1 MSLCLVCIDYLSD
14 SKTKKMRLAFVIS
27 ALFLTIS
34 ASAQVNEDKF
44 KQLTEVLATPNT
56 YRTASGAP
64 GHEYWQ
70 QRADYDMK
78 IKLDDTKQRIDGDE
92 TITYYNNSPDELT
105 YIWLQLDQNMR
116 AKESDTYKIRQSTM
130 QDRMSFSQITNLEPW
145 FDGGFKIDHVR
156 DAAGKNLPY
165 TINNTMMRID
175 LPQALKPGAKFV
187 FNIKWWYN
195 INDRMKIGGRGGY
208 EYFEEDG
215 NYLYTIAQFFPRM
228 VVYCDNQGWQH
239 KQFLGGGEFTLNF
252 GDYKVAITV
261 PSDHVVSATGVL
273 QNPKDVLTAEQRKRF
288 DQAKNE
294 FKEPVMIITEEEARQ
309 NEKSREKGMKTW
321 IFHAENVRDFAFASS
336 RKFIWDAMAVN
347 VNGKK
352 PLAMSLYPKEGNPL
366 WEQYSTKAVA
376 QTLETYSKYTIDYPY
391 PVAIS
396 VHTHRIGMEYPMI
409 CFNGGRPEPDGTY
422 SDRTKYG
429 MISVIIHEVGHNFF
443 PMIINSDERQW
454 TWMDEG
460 LNTFCQYLTE
470 KEWDRNY
477 PVRRGPARYIAEYM
491 GGDKSKISPIMTNS
505 ESIHQFGNNAYGKPA
520 TALNILRETIMGR
533 ELFDYAFKEYARRWA
548 FRHPTPDDFFRT
560 MEDASSVDLDWF
572 WRGWFYGTDHVD
584 VAITDI
590 REYQVSGENPD
601 VEFPLK
607 RKEEAGLYPQVVTE
621 QRNAGEGRKTRLE
634 REPWLRDFYNDND
647 PFVPNDKD
655 RNDYQDFRKGLKP
668 WELRALDR
676 AVKAREYV
684 HFVDF
689 RNLGG
694 LVTPLPLTIHYAGG
708 SKEELMIPAEVWR
721 LNAESVTKL
730 FIGPKRITSVE
741 VDPRHVTADVD
752 YANNVF
758 PQRIRASRIELY
770 KQKDEK
776 RDQMLDALA
785 KLKSAKKGGEAAADE
800 AEVPLA
806 PTAPA
811 AGVAPAAPGP

>member
-1 MSLCLVCIDYLSD
+1 MEFNRTQLSMSLCLVCIDYLSD

-27 ALFLTIS
+27 TLFLTIS
-34 ASAQVNEDKF
+34 TVAQINEDKF

-64 GHEYWQ
+64 GHQYWQ

-105 YIWLQLDQNMR
+105 YIWLQLDQNMS

-195 INDRMKIGGRGGY
+195 INDRMKIGGRSGY

-239 KQFLGGGEFTLNF
+239 KQFLGSGEFTLNF

-273 QNPKDVLTAEQRKRF
+273 QNAKDVLTAEQRKRF

-572 WRGWFYGTDHVD
+572 WRGWFYSTDHCDMALETVKWYQIDTQNPEIEKPLARERQENEPEDVSRSRDQGFITRSRLEADPTLHDHYTTVD
-584 VAITDI
+584 PFEIIALDRTEYEKYLQALTPEEVTLLESSKQFYEITVANKGGLVMPLIFKFEYIDGTEEVRKIPAEIWKLSPPTVTKVFITEKEVVQITLDPFLETADTDLSNNHWPARPQPTRFDLF
-590 REYQVSGENPD
+590 REGNSERSEEN
-601 VEFPLK
+601 EMQ
-607 RKEEAGLYPQVVTE
+607 RH
-621 QRNAGEGRKTRLE
+621 QRNAREQGR
-634 REPWLRDFYNDND
+634 
-647 PFVPNDKD
+647 
-655 RNDYQDFRKGLKP
+655 
-668 WELRALDR
+668 
-676 AVKAREYV
+676 
-684 HFVDF
+684 
-689 RNLGG
+689 
-694 LVTPLPLTIHYAGG
+694 
-708 SKEELMIPAEVWR
+708 
-721 LNAESVTKL
+721 
-730 FIGPKRITSVE
+730 
-741 VDPRHVTADVD
+741 
-752 YANNVF
+752 
-758 PQRIRASRIELY
+758 
-770 KQKDEK
+770 
-776 RDQMLDALA
+776 
-785 KLKSAKKGGEAAADE
+785 
-800 AEVPLA
+800 
-806 PTAPA
+806 
-811 AGVAPAAPGP
+811 